1 MRVWRFGRQEQATI
15 LGPNMFAPT
24 AQNRKSPSPLA
35 LLAYHCKSLPIPT
48 SKSLNTGAFIRRK
61 LLIEFQV
68 EFKYIDSCF
77 AKNS

>member
-1 MRVWRFGRQEQATI
+1 MRVWRFEKQEQATI
-15 LGPNMFAPT
+15 LGPNMFAPPHRIANRLHPRFAGIPLQDT
-24 AQNRKSPSPLA
+24 ALS
-35 LLAYHCKSLPIPT
+35 T